1 MLQRAQ
7 LMYVFFLLCFSYGYT
22 NASPRQALEWAV
34 EQGFDI
40 ISMSWTIK
48 KNDSDNSE
56 KGMERLKNVLST
68 CEAKGKSLLFCSAPD
83 IGQPSAAD
91 DYYPFGCTEVVKK
104 FKIGAATADGSVYP
118 WAGKEI
124 DYILPGENVVL
135 RQEDQKYH
143 QSIQNC
149 PKTGSSVAT
158 ALAAGLAALI
168 IHCVKLGAIYNA
180 SKEINKDINKGVTE
194 KVNKGNNKDISKIIK
209 GRVSTQTLRVVKTF
223 DVMKSAFDLIK
234 SSGTSDDTEKRLGV
248 EAFFARHGNLLKK
261 METGH
266 ESEDEKWD
274 VIEEL
279 ARNLVPLK
287 MEEAAVE
294 AAAKAEGR

>member
-1 MLQRAQ
+1 
-7 LMYVFFLLCFSYGYT
+7 
-22 NASPRQALEWAV
+22 
-34 EQGFDI
+34 
-40 ISMSWTIK
+40 MSWTIK
-48 KNDSDNSE
+48 KNDSDNSK
-56 KGMERLKNVLST
+56 KGIERLKNVLST

-91 DYYPFGCTEVVKK
+91 NYYPFGCTEVAKK

-135 RQEDQKYH
+135 RQEDQGYH

-149 PKTGSSVAT
+149 PKTGSSVAA

-168 IHCVKLGAIYNA
+168 IHCVRLGAIYNS
-180 SKEINKDINKGVTE
+180 SKEINKDVTE
-194 KVNKGNNKDISKIIK
+194 NVNKDNNKDTSKFTK

-223 DVMKSAFDLIK
+223 DVMKSAFDIIR

-261 METGH
+261 METGR

-274 VIEEL
+274 IIEDL

-287 MEEAAVE
+287 VEEAAVE
-294 AAAKAEGR
+294 AME

>member
-1 MLQRAQ
+1 
-7 LMYVFFLLCFSYGYT
+7 
-22 NASPRQALEWAV
+22 
-34 EQGFDI
+34 
-40 ISMSWTIK
+40 MSWTIK

-56 KGMERLKNVLST
+56 KGIERLKNVLST

-91 DYYPFGCTEVVKK
+91 DYYPFGCTEVAKK

-143 QSIQNC
+143 RSVQNC
-149 PKTGSSVAT
+149 PKSGSSVAT
-158 ALAAGLAALI
+158 ALATGLAALI
-168 IHCVKLGAIYNA
+168 IHCVRLGAIYNT
-180 SKEINKDINKGVTE
+180 SKEINKEINEDVTE
-194 KVNKGNNKDISKIIK
+194 DVNKDNNSKVIK

-234 SSGTSDDTEKRLGV
+234 SSGTSDDAEKRLGV
-248 EAFFARHGNLLKK
+248 ETFFARHGDLLKK
-261 METGH
+261 METGR
-266 ESEDEKWD
+266 ESEDEKWCI
-274 VIEEL
+274 IEGL

-294 AAAKAEGR
+294 AAAKAQGN